1 MVKKIKDSLSAKV
14 FLWIAGILILC
25 SLLIYGIVMIFLP
38 QSYSFVTSTRV
49 EGEISQLAETLSQT
63 KFEDSEKILE
73 DFCAKNYASVIFS
86 DGTKN
91 YSYGITYEKESK
103 DNELQSMA
111 WEVKFLDREES
122 VFLNIVVPVS
132 SGQELTVAFLKL
144 LPFVMVIIII
154 ISSLGAFFCS
164 RLLVKPVLEI
174 SRISK
179 RMAKL
184 DLTWDCRIDRS
195 DEIGTLAVSLNTM
208 SKNLSR
214 TMKELETANLQLKRD
229 IKHIA
234 ELNRQRQHFFTSASH
249 ELKTPIT
256 ILKGQVESMIMEIGR
271 YKNPR
276 EVLPQTLKEIENME
290 FLVKEILSISK
301 LEMEGLAGKT
311 EPVDLSLLLYKIS
324 ENLSFFAQDRK
335 IRVHTEIA
343 ENVKIEGNPSLLE
356 KALHNILNNAI
367 RHSPEG
373 AEVYLSLS
381 GDRLIV
387 KNTGVT
393 IPAEDLSVL
402 FTPFYRVEKSRNK
415 ATGGS
420 GLGLY
425 LTKTILEQ
433 HGLPYHLENGVDC
446 VIFSIGLHHPE
457 N

>member
-1 MVKKIKDSLSAKV
+1 MAKKIKDSLSAKV

-25 SLLIYGIVMIFLP
+25 SLLIYGSVMIFLP
-38 QSYSFVTSTRV
+38 RSYSFVTSTRV
-49 EGEISQLAETLSQT
+49 EREINQLAETLSQT
-63 KFEDSEKILE
+63 KLEDSGKILE
-73 DFCAKNYASVIFS
+73 DFCAKNYASVMFS

-103 DNELQSMA
+103 DNEVQSMA

-122 VFLNIVVPVS
+122 IFLNIVVPVS
-132 SGQELTVAFLKL
+132 SGQELTMAFLKL
-144 LPFVMVIIII
+144 LPFVLVIIII
-154 ISSLGAFFCS
+154 IASLGAFFCS
-164 RLLVKPVLEI
+164 RVLVKPILEI

-208 SKNLSR
+208 SKKLSR
-214 TMKELETANLQLKRD
+214 TMKELETANLQLKKD
-229 IKHIA
+229 IEHIA
-234 ELNRQRQHFFTSASH
+234 DLDRQRQHFFTAASH

-256 ILKGQVESMIMEIGR
+256 ILKGQVESMILEIGR

-276 EVLPQTLKEIENME
+276 EILPQTLKEIENME

-301 LEMEGLAGKT
+301 LEMNGLAGKT
-311 EPVDLSLLLYKIS
+311 ESVDFSLLLYKTT
-324 ENLSFFAQDRK
+324 ENLSLFAQDKK
-335 IRVHTEIA
+335 IKIHAEIT
-343 ENVKIEGNPSLLE
+343 ENVKIEGNLSLLE

-381 GDRLIV
+381 KDRLIV
-387 KNTGVT
+387 KNTGVM
-393 IPAEDLSVL
+393 IPSTDLSVL

-415 ATGGS
+415 STGGS

-433 HGLPYHLENGVDC
+433 HRLPYHMENGADC
-446 VIFSIGLHHPE
+446 VIFSIELDSPK